1 MTTVQRV
8 AQIFGA
14 VFILIGLMGFFV
26 DGGTSMEASMDH
38 APRLLGLFPVNL
50 LHNIA
55 HLGLGVWGALASRSW
70 SASKT
75 YNTIS
80 GGTYLLLTVLAFV
93 DPTTFGLMPIGG
105 NDIWLH
111 ALLAAVQLYFGLTSR
126 APAGTH
132 AHV

>member
-8 AQIFGA
+8 AQIFGV
-14 VFILIGLMGFFV
+14 VFILFGLLGFFL
-26 DGGTSMEASMDH
+26 DGGTSMVADMDH

-55 HLGLGVWGALASRSW
+55 HLGLGIWGVVASRSW
-70 SASKT
+70 GAAKT
-75 YNTIS
+75 YNTIA

-111 ALLAAVQLYFGLTSR
+111 AVLAAVQLYFGLTARR
-126 APAGTH
+126 ADIH